1 MGSGALVFQECRLV
15 IVEVYIAIDFNERA
29 AVHYL
34 HYLLLQIIA
43 RTPRNAHP

>member
-1 MGSGALVFQECRLV
+1 MGSGAAVFQEYRLV
-15 IVEVYIAIDFNERA
+15 IVEVYIAVDFNERA

-43 RTPRNAHP
+43 HTPRNAHP

>member
-1 MGSGALVFQECRLV
+1 MSSEDVVFQEFKLV

-29 AVHYL
+29 VVHYL

-43 RTPRNAHP
+43 HTPRNAHP